1 MASVSSPSLCSAC
14 WSFNSEFDT
23 RSPILSLPYARAC
36 AHARLSPL
44 SCGPTAWTTS
54 GVSDGVTKEATPVIG
69 IQRPLQSLIIEFA
82 ACLVEST
89 LIIVFP

>member
-14 WSFNSEFDT
+14 WSFHSEFDT
-23 RSPILSLPYARAC
+23 RSPIISLPYARAC

-54 GVSDGVTKEATPVIG
+54 GVSDGVTK
-69 IQRPLQSLIIEFA
+69 
-82 ACLVEST
+82 
-89 LIIVFP
+89 